1 VEYLPCGKRLKLIAF
16 RADGQKDNVFRC
28 AEPTAEQFGKDVT
41 PEVCAECPVRR
52 GTIQPAAKF
61 DKSKAAAV
69 KQDTKGGDGFPPCA
83 DRLVAVIKACCGNTI
98 ERRVCDSLDS
108 SKLGAEVTP
117 VICAQCPARRFF
129 S

>member
-1 VEYLPCGKRLKLIAF
+1 MDYLPCGQRQKLISF
-16 RADGQKDNVFRC
+16 RADGTKDHVQRC
-28 AEPTAEQFGKDVT
+28 TEQTAEQFGKDVT
-41 PEVCAECPVRR
+41 PEACAECPVRR
-52 GTIQPAAKF
+52 GTIKKPVQF
-61 DKSKAAAV
+61 DKGRAAEV
-69 KQDTKGGDGFPPCA
+69 KKDAGGDGFPPCA

-108 SKLGAEVTP
+108 SSLGAEVTP